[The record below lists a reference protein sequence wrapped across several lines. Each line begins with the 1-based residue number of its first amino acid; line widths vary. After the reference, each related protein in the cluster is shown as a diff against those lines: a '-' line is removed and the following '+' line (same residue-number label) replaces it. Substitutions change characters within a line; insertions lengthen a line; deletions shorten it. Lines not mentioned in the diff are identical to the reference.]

1 MSHSNIGNIFCLY
14 QHFLEKLNF
23 SLSIDHQ
30 PLYLSIYKGTNILL
44 SEGSIQESGFYQLW
58 IKFATFSIL
67 SRPRCNQIAQNGY
80 GDHIHYR
87 ENTLLNIS

>member
-1 MSHSNIGNIFCLY
+1 MSHSNIVFVCTSI
-14 QHFLEKLNF
+14 FLEKLNF

-30 PLYLSIYKGTNILL
+30 PLYLSIYKGMNILL
-44 SEGSIQESGFYQLW
+44 SEGSIQESGFCRLW

-87 ENTLLNIS
+87 ENTLLKIS